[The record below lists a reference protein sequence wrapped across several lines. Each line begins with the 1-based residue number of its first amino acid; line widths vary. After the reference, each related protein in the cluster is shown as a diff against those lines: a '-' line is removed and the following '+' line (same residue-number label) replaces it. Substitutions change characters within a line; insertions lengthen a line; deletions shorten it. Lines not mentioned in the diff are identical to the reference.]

1 MNNPILETLHMII
14 NLYIWIVI
22 IAALLSFVRPDPYN
36 PIVQALQRLTEPVM
50 SFIRR
55 KIPFVVFSGIDLSPL
70 IVILGL
76 QLVDSFIMGNSLIGS
91 LIQIIH
97 TILKL
102 YIWIVII
109 AALLSFVR
117 PDPYNPIVQ
126 VLYRLTEP
134 VLNFIRRKIPFVVF
148 SGIDLS
154 PLVVILG
161 LQLIDNFMMRV
172 VLG

>member
-1 MNNPILETLHMII
+1 MN
-14 NLYIWIVI
+14 
-22 IAALLSFVRPDPYN
+22 ALIYA
-36 PIVQALQRLTEPVM
+36 IVQT
-50 SFIRR
+50 
-55 KIPFVVFSGIDLSPL
+55 
-70 IVILGL
+70 
-76 QLVDSFIMGNSLIGS
+76 
-91 LIQIIH
+91 IH
-97 TILKL
+97 TVINL

-134 VLNFIRRKIPFVVF
+134 VMGFIRRKMPFVVL

-161 LQLIDNFMMRV
+161 LQLVDNFMMRAI
-172 VLG
+172 LG